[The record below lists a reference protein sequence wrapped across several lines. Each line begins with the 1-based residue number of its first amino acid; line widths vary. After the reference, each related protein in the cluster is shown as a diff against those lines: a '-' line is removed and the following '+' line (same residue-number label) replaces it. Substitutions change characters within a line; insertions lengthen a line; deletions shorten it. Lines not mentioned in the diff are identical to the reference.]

1 MEFSEYQKQSRKT
14 AIYPKIGFSYVYP
27 AFGLAGETGEV
38 LEKIKKIFRDKNG
51 IIDQETKESLEKEF
65 GDILWYISNLCHEL
79 NIDLNE
85 VAEKNLKKLF
95 DRQKREML
103 HGSGDNR

>member
-14 AIYPKIGFSYVYP
+14 AIYPSIGFSFVYP
-27 AFGLAGETGEV
+27 AFGLAGESGEV
-38 LEKIKKIFRDKNG
+38 LEKLKKVLRDKNG
-51 IIDQETKESLEKEF
+51 IIDQETKEQLEKEI
-65 GDILWYISNLCHEL
+65 GDVLWYISNLSTEL
-79 NIDLNE
+79 KIDLNE

-95 DRQKREML
+95 DRQNRNKL